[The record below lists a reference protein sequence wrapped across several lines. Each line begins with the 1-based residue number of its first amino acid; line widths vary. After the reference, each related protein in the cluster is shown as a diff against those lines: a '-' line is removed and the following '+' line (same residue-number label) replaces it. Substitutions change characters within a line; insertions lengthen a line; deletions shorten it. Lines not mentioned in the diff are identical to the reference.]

1 MKPGKKSN
9 VIKNHRQGPVTKS
22 LAEASALL
30 IMHLKPEPFHAAP
43 NIPMTK
49 YQILKATKMM
59 TKRNKKKKKNNLT
72 EASHQ

>member
-30 IMHLKPEPFHAAP
+30 IMHLKIEPIQTAP
-43 NIPMTK
+43 TIPMIK
-49 YQILKATKMM
+49 YPILQATKMM
-59 TKRNKKKKKNNLT
+59 AKRNKKKNNLT
-72 EASHQ
+72 EASH